1 MAVNIDD
8 PLWRTAMIRLVL
20 LIATSIFSSVGS
32 ANAQQELRVGLMNAE
47 PGVISKDSQLRGR
60 DIDIWDAIAKDTG
73 LRVTYVLVSSPSA
86 LLAALDEGKVD
97 TAGWTSTTA
106 AKYLLT
112 DTILPTAEALIVP
125 KADTRTYHDLG
136 DIKHLKFATLAGS
149 DYANY
154 LRKSGIS
161 EIKEFNSLPDV
172 LKTITSGEVNA
183 AMFSGIIAG
192 YMEKEGN
199 LPGLQVVRSYQP
211 ALSRPV
217 VAAFPKAASES
228 YNRVNAS
235 LKKLH
240 ADGTMAKIKAM
251 YGL

>member
-1 MAVNIDD
+1 
-8 PLWRTAMIRLVL
+8 
-20 LIATSIFSSVGS
+20 
-32 ANAQQELRVGLMNAE
+32 MNAE

-60 DIDIWDAIAKDTG
+60 DIDIWNAIANDAG

-97 TAGWTSTTA
+97 AAGWTSTTA
-106 AKYLLT
+106 TKYLLT
-112 DTILPTAEALIVP
+112 DMILPTAEALIVP
-125 KADTRTYHDLG
+125 KTDTRAYRDLG
-136 DIKHLKFATLAGS
+136 DIKRLKFAALAGS

-154 LRKSGIS
+154 LKKSGITD
-161 EIKEFNSLPDV
+161 IKEFNSLPDV
-172 LKTITSGEVNA
+172 LKTVMSGEADA

-217 VAAFPKAASES
+217 VAAFPKVASEN
-228 YNRVNAS
+228 YNKVNTS

>member
-1 MAVNIDD
+1 
-8 PLWRTAMIRLVL
+8 MIRVAL
-20 LIATSIFSSVGS
+20 LIAATILSPLGS
-32 ANAQQELRVGLMNAE
+32 AGAQQELRVGLMNAE
-47 PGVISKDSQLRGR
+47 PGVISKDNQLRGR
-60 DIDIWDAIAKDTG
+60 DIDIWDAVAKDTG

-97 TAGWTSTTA
+97 AAGWTSTKA
-106 AKYLLT
+106 DKYLLT

-125 KADTRTYHDLG
+125 KADTRAYRGLD
-136 DIKHLKFATLAGS
+136 DIKHLRFATLAGS

-154 LRKSGIS
+154 LKKSGITD
-161 EIKEFNSLPDV
+161 IREFNALPDV
-172 LKTITSGEVNA
+172 LKTVASGEVDA

-199 LPGLQVVRSYQP
+199 LPSLQVVRSYQP

-217 VAAFPKAASES
+217 VAAFPKAASEN

-240 ADGTMAKIKAM
+240 ADGIMADIKAK

>member
-1 MAVNIDD
+1 
-8 PLWRTAMIRLVL
+8 MIKLVL
-20 LIATSIFSSVGS
+20 TFAATILAAIGPAS
-32 ANAQQELRVGLMNAE
+32 AQQELRIGLMNAE
-47 PGVISKDSQLRGR
+47 PGVISKDNRLAGR

-97 TAGWTSTTA
+97 VAGWTSTTA

-112 DTILPTAEALIVP
+112 DTILPTAEALVVP
-125 KADTRTYHDLG
+125 KTDARTYRDLD
-136 DIKHLKFATLAGS
+136 DIRNLKFATLEAS
-149 DYANY
+149 AYANY
-154 LRKSGIS
+154 LKKNGITGLR
-161 EIKEFNSLPDV
+161 EFKSLPDV
-172 LKTITSGEVNA
+172 LKAVTSGEANA

-192 YMEKEGN
+192 YMEKQGN
-199 LPGLQVVRSYQP
+199 LIGLQVVRSYQP

-217 VAAFPKAASES
+217 VAAFPKTASDN

-240 ADGTMAKIKAM
+240 ADGTMAKIKTK